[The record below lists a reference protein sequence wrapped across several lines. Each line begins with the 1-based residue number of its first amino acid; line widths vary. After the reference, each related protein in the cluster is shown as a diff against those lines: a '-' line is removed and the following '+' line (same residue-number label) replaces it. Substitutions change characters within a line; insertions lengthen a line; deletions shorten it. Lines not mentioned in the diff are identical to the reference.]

1 MSVDILGVA
10 TGFLA
15 LTAAVI
21 VLFVFGVEVDN
32 IYWLH
37 LLFIMLMVIYA
48 AVSAVVSPQAPL
60 TRALFCGLTC

>member
-48 AVSAVVSPQAPL
+48 AVSAVV
-60 TRALFCGLTC
+60 